1 MLSVEYEDPNLF
13 REFEDDNPMDTSEG
27 GGASGNQDDIAKS
40 DDDKAK
46 GPSGQSDN
54 GDSAPVGTSRT
65 VPTTTLQLGSF
76 GAFSARP
83 RVSGDRVRSAT
94 PVLSLRVSRSAE
106 GGGASGQDVP
116 PSVVSSPSAQAKA
129 AEPVVMGGD
138 GEQEARPSGPLT
150 LAVPRVGAAPLV
162 RSPVCGGAGA
172 QEAVGSTSGAME
184 RGLGGDACRSLG
196 E

>member
-1 MLSVEYEDPNLF
+1 MQFTRAHGVARLLVSVANIQFLPDVVPWTYAGVLYQLDVEYEDPNLF
-13 REFEDDNPMDTSEG
+13 NEFEDDNPMDTSEG
-27 GGASGNQDDIAKS
+27 GGGSGNQDDIAKS

-76 GAFSARP
+76 GAFSAPP
-83 RVSGDRVRSAT
+83 RVSCDRVRSAT

-116 PSVVSSPSAQAKA
+116 PSVISSPSA
-129 AEPVVMGGD
+129 
-138 GEQEARPSGPLT
+138 
-150 LAVPRVGAAPLV
+150 
-162 RSPVCGGAGA
+162 
-172 QEAVGSTSGAME
+172 
-184 RGLGGDACRSLG
+184 
-196 E
+196 